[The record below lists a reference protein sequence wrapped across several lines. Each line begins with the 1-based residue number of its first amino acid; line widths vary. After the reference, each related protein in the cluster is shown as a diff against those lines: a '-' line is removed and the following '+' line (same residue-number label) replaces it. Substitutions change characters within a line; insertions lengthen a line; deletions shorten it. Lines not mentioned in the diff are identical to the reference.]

1 MKEQAAVFTVLL
13 AAMLWGTTGT
23 AQTFAPQS
31 AHPIAVGA
39 MRLSIGGIAL
49 FLIVLLQGKIRD
61 IKSWPIAITL
71 TAAASIATYQ
81 PLFFSAVATTGVAVG
96 TVVGIGSAPVLT
108 GLLEWF
114 FLKKRPERSWGFAT
128 LLAIVGCLF
137 LFSNQE
143 ELTISPT
150 GIVMALGAG
159 LSFAVYTLVSKQLLE
174 QHASDVVT
182 AIVFSLAAVLL
193 LPLLF
198 FYPLHWFLQP
208 AGFAVAL
215 HLGLF
220 ATALAYLLFS
230 KGLTGIPAANA
241 VTLALAEPLTATILG
256 VVVVGE
262 MLTPSA
268 WVGVTL
274 LFIGLGI
281 LSVRRKNRK
290 LEERVDFFQAE

>member
-1 MKEQAAVFTVLL
+1 MKEQTAALIVLL

-23 AQTFAPQS
+23 AQAFAPQG
-31 AHPIAVGA
+31 AHPIAIGA
-39 MRLSIGGIAL
+39 MRLAIGGSAL
-49 FLIVLLQGKIRD
+49 FLIVLLQGKMRGV
-61 IKSWPIAITL
+61 KSGPIGITL
-71 TAAASIATYQ
+71 TAAVSMAAYQ

-96 TVVGIGSAPVLT
+96 TVVGIGSAPILA
-108 GLLEWF
+108 GLLEF
-114 FLKKRPERSWGFAT
+114 AFRGKKPERRWWFAT
-128 LLAIVGCLF
+128 LLAIGGCLV
-137 LFSNQE
+137 LFSNQHD
-143 ELTISPT
+143 LTASPT

-174 QHASDVVT
+174 QYASDVVT
-182 AIVFSLAAVLL
+182 AVVFSLAAVLL

-208 AGFAVAL
+208 TGFAVSL

-230 KGLTGIPAANA
+230 KGLTRIPAASA

-262 MLTPSA
+262 MLSPSA
-268 WVGVTL
+268 WAGVIL
-274 LFIGLGI
+274 LFIGLGV
-281 LSVRRKNRK
+281 LSVRRKNPPRPLHQHK
-290 LEERVDFFQAE
+290 HEK